1 MSAIESL
8 LVDSDDDDLGDLDL
22 SAITL
27 EDILREEELATATA
41 NGVAAAGSVEGN
53 TPDDD
58 LFFSPATFTLS
69 IAPVPGMEVVKGTG
83 ATANGAAANKK
94 LDRAKSLTE
103 MNAGGNA
110 ALVTG
115 AANAAG
121 AQFRSPLEIAEARE
135 KQLLSCVGVELI
147 SPLQVKRRLR
157 ANARTK
163 NVNSKK
169 KDGSSKQK
177 AKKKIIAVTS
187 ADGSAADKKQGK
199 STGVVKVQAM
209 DAISRQLRKNIEFK
223 EFGPGSPTVVAIH
236 SKFIAIGT
244 SKGLV
249 IIFDHFQNVRI
260 HYVRAWLKDR
270 SSNRTLCVSSFSLS
284 AFRFA
289 KCWATQATPR
299 PTDRSLRLTCRQ
311 AATTSCA
318 ASRAAASCCGI

>member
-41 NGVAAAGSVEGN
+41 NGAAAAGSVEGN

-83 ATANGAAANKK
+83 ATANGTAANKK

-169 KDGSSKQK
+169 KVDGSSKQK

-187 ADGSAADKKQGK
+187 ADGSIADKKQGK

-260 HYVRAWLKDR
+260 RYVRVWLNVC
-270 SSNRTLCVSSFSLS
+270 SSNRRFCVSWFSLS
-284 AFRFA
+284 AIRFA
-289 KCWATQATPR
+289 KC
-299 PTDRSLRLTCRQ
+299 
-311 AATTSCA
+311 
-318 ASRAAASCCGI
+318 

>member
-41 NGVAAAGSVEGN
+41 NGATAAGGVEGN

-69 IAPVPGMEVVKGTG
+69 IAPVPGMEVVKATG
-83 ATANGAAANKK
+83 ATATGGAANKK

-121 AQFRSPLEIAEARE
+121 AHFRSPLEIAEARE

-187 ADGSAADKKQGK
+187 ADGSATDKKQGK

-260 HYVRAWLKDR
+260 CYGSVWSPSPVFI
-270 SSNRTLCVSSFSLS
+270 SSEF
-284 AFRFA
+284 
-289 KCWATQATPR
+289 
-299 PTDRSLRLTCRQ
+299 
-311 AATTSCA
+311 
-318 ASRAAASCCGI
+318 

>member
-8 LVDSDDDDLGDLDL
+8 LIDSDDDDLGDMDL
-22 SAITL
+22 SNITL
-27 EDILREEELATATA
+27 EDILREEELAAQTAS
-41 NGVAAAGSVEGN
+41 GAAAASAVEGN

-58 LFFSPATFTLS
+58 LFFSPATLTLS
-69 IAPVPGMEVVKGTG
+69 IAPVPGMEVVKAPTSNGSG
-83 ATANGAAANKK
+83 ATPLGGVNASKK

-103 MNAGGNA
+103 MSAGGNA
-110 ALVTG
+110 ALATGAAHVTG
-115 AANAAG
+115 AH
-121 AQFRSPLEIAEARE
+121 FRTALEVAEARE

-163 NVNSKK
+163 SASSKK
-169 KDGSSKQK
+169 RGDKSAKAKAAK
-177 AKKKIIAVTS
+177 AKKVVAVAS
-187 ADGSAADKKQGK
+187 VESAAAGDKSK

-249 IIFDHFQNVRI
+249 IIFDHFQNVRTS
-260 HYVRAWLKDR
+260 VAVAC
-270 SSNRTLCVSSFSLS
+270 N
-284 AFRFA
+284 
-289 KCWATQATPR
+289 KCAH
-299 PTDRSLRLTCRQ
+299 
-311 AATTSCA
+311 
-318 ASRAAASCCGI
+318 